1 MKLFIHNCI
10 SLYILWCLHWGSHED
25 AAKSNGLDLTG
36 CRTDLRPCK
45 GASQVNTWGLYT
57 HAFTWYIIYRPVTY
71 LYVIVWYC
79 MFILFCVKCIQCSMV
94 PIRLYVS
101 TLFNPVRPKQ
111 ILRRLCSMLTLG
123 IADEMIQFT
132 LMHVNTQL
140 FPLLVCCKKIEFYI
154 TFYPCLLWSRPCCG
168 AQTCFV
174 ALILEMSWTWF
185 DMICVAAID
194 AILLPCVFVCGGK
207 IFLTLEINICDE
219 SMMPQ
224 PRSNWSS
231 GILLEMSS

>member
-1 MKLFIHNCI
+1 MKMLQNQMDSI
-10 SLYILWCLHWGSHED
+10 SLDVAQISAHAKAQVKSILEVSIHMHLLGT
-25 AAKSNGLDLTG
+25 LY
-36 CRTDLRPCK
+36 TDLLHICM
-45 GASQVNTWGLYT
+45 L
-57 HAFTWYIIYRPVTY
+57 

-79 MFILFCVKCIQCSMV
+79 MFIIFCVKCIQCSMV

-132 LMHVNTQL
+132 LIHVNTCQSL

-174 ALILEMSWTWF
+174 ALILEMS
-185 DMICVAAID
+185 
-194 AILLPCVFVCGGK
+194 
-207 IFLTLEINICDE
+207 
-219 SMMPQ
+219 
-224 PRSNWSS
+224 
-231 GILLEMSS
+231 

>member
-1 MKLFIHNCI
+1 MKMLQNQMDSI
-10 SLYILWCLHWGSHED
+10 SLDVAQISAHAKAQVKSILEVSIHMHLLGT
-25 AAKSNGLDLTG
+25 LY
-36 CRTDLRPCK
+36 TDLLHICM
-45 GASQVNTWGLYT
+45 L
-57 HAFTWYIIYRPVTY
+57 